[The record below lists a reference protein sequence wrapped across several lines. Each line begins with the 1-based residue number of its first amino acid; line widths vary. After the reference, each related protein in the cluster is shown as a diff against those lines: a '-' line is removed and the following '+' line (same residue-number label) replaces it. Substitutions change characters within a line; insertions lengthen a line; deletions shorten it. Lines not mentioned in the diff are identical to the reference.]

1 MKTIKVKIPDDLE
14 KFLESIPVDVESFIL
29 ESIRK
34 RFEEKQT
41 EKLLIEGYKA
51 GYQESKKISN
61 EFKSVDLENWDE
73 Y

>member
-1 MKTIKVKIPDDLE
+1 MKTVKLKIPDDLE

-61 EFKSVDLENWDE
+61 EFKNVDLENWDE

>member
-1 MKTIKVKIPDDLE
+1 MKTVKVKIPDDLE
-14 KFLESIPVDVESFIL
+14 KFLESIPVDIESFIL

-41 EKLLIEGYKA
+41 EKLLIEGYKT

-61 EFKSVDLENWDE
+61 EFKNVDLENWDE
-73 Y
+73 